1 MAVPATRI
9 DLVPPLGAGAGLPLT
24 FVWADNF
31 ADTAG
36 GTINND
42 LALFD
47 TTLWTP
53 RNKTGAQPASPAL
66 HHSSPVLPIAATI
79 PTYLQAN
86 LAGAVADN
94 TPPRLNY
101 ATGSLEHAQATI
113 CQSPAFN
120 DTTQFVSFTPLVQA
134 TVSNAGRHLQHPRR
148 YYASAR
154 AGNHTWQGLRAEGDT
169 DGYGLGRMMPSIDM
183 QVGSARNEDPLVGVG
198 LRHGT
203 AITHMANTD
212 LPSNGYGRTYGDNHN
227 SAFISSLWSCSA
239 FFEAGTDVLLLDEQK
254 QYSSHWGM
262 NIQVEQTQLE
272 LGKPLSGP
280 DGLSNST
287 APADH
292 SSIPLPT
299 ETVQTI
305 IVNDEFSE
313 KLQPTT
319 AQQAQMLGR
328 VDLGNHV
335 VADTCG
341 LIGYEGII
349 SATAFLSVSKH
360 SNPPYA
366 QAPPAHPLVP
376 DRQWNEDGAGM
387 FAGINIQVHSGNTL
401 RRNGMA
407 MGSDLITPSF
417 KYGSDGVFVEP
428 MTEGM
433 STTGKR
439 KDFKGTT
446 FSQNANM
453 TRFHTGRVNHMS
465 HTLLANDLS
474 NATFNEVNNNP
485 LNENA
490 LNEAT
495 SKGADRFILG
505 DTTGE
510 GQAWNGTIELSQ
522 TFMKDRIPTKVRV
535 VPVLVDT
542 VATDVAAGASHPQS
556 NSITFKKP
564 IVDYHVIISLTEVTR
579 INATVDLNSTAK
591 GTRTNRNFPQTC
603 RLTAN
608 MDLEDEGCEIYHAIF
623 RIDPT
628 LERIYFTADTNSGLA
643 GLKTADANCP
653 TSVIPRHNST
663 NGGWNLHQLTP
674 FRPLANLKWSKV
686 PLLCA
691 AIEAGGF
698 YQRGGI
704 SHLWDADTYGG
715 EVFVSADA
723 IDANHFN
730 DETWGTG
737 QVWAD
742 GVGALAKPRGSEL
755 LVFKYDPAIDPY
767 YTRTPTSVMNSP
779 LYKMD
784 SSFVTTAKYGTEKIT
799 VTDALLSGFNQY
811 DGWSIHDWVF
821 PQIELMRYLGRE
833 DKAAAMHPRHSLN
846 TGGDPIYH
854 PTLHCSSLRFMDSGK
869 MAMAAI
875 HRDYIGSEEE
885 YPASDI
891 NYPPNPDSG
900 SGGGCPAGYYRQ
912 GDECVPI
919 TSGDNPNTGEQHLD
933 PITGEVID
941 GAPPTPTN
949 GNGTG
954 HQGGGDNF
962 DLTPSWARLVANT
975 SARSL
980 MLMWSDIPADKGKAV
995 GGNKMFDAKKV
1006 RVDGEDYYTQNWTFK
1021 DSWWSGSRISYWYSE
1036 SGQRA
1041 IPITYG
1047 SYPEVRCSY
1056 AVLPKSLP
1064 HLFIGG
1070 IEHGYPT
1077 LQPLERIFG
1086 YSDSPAQSDADVW
1099 AVARADHL
1107 KMTTFVPTTI
1117 GFSDYGASANPHQ
1130 EHGWSGWSF
1139 PRGLY
1144 DPIGYGNNLVFF
1156 SDSPEAALAPYGQ
1169 AVVPTLQG
1177 QWNLFGRAST
1187 YHLFTGTQSFWSHHG
1202 PLHYGITTT
1211 NHPFKPTRTWK
1222 QVHGGVGY
1230 DIPIHLLAPAEVS
1243 VRARAGGR
1251 NSLDLE
1257 METPFHRTDILH
1269 LDGGIKF
1276 NAGYELGG
1284 KATPSSNRT
1293 PLGQYYLRTN
1303 LWDDASRIAGN
1314 TTAGLGAVGTEF
1326 GRGPLLVGDKLNAFW
1341 NDHPTEH
1348 FHAGAV
1354 PIMPN
1359 NDYDLAV
1366 IENERY
1372 APAILGRIDEI
1383 SDMDYVAVSE
1393 QLQSSVDVHV
1403 SSVTRPMWD
1412 SGSIVSGRGTG
1423 ARDYTKASYVSQNRG
1438 EMSGGDLTTAAV
1450 AKATNHDDGLGKGQR
1465 ILRTD
1470 DGTLHIFNI
1479 ERSGK
1484 TGMNELPVFTHY
1496 TKPLHN
1502 DLFWNRK
1509 AQRINPSVSAYDG
1522 KDEVG
1527 PHIGAT
1533 QHLRSASFAADSQGI
1548 IHAVVEIEEAD
1559 GEHKLHYTY
1568 AKRKLVS
1575 YNPSPVY
1582 EWDWSVHTPVMI
1594 GNQSAYNL
1602 REPSLVCDSND
1613 RLHLACRMID
1623 AYSHIIYT
1631 TKLTSDLAFLDL
1643 PPHAGD
1649 PVLWTDNSW
1658 SKVNATVSNP
1668 VVAADNANDLT
1679 NHKVRDC
1686 DKPKVCLIGD
1696 NTPMVFYRGGAA
1708 ADSGTLGNRANSA
1721 IYANVGRNETGTHDP
1736 SGRFIFDVSK
1746 AIHVV
1751 GVQNAS
1757 QYWTT
1762 NVIYYD
1768 AIIDERDRAYVTV
1781 IKDDV
1786 GRTVLLNSFNAAIPF
1801 SEEYTSANGLGVTKA
1816 LFIPKNATVR
1826 PDYQHI
1832 TTTTNGMGELHMI
1845 LGFTLAGAD
1854 ADRIVGGLYR
1864 DGVTDATISPLQWA
1878 TTPASNASTSPP
1890 AAKGSGGGYVATG
1903 SGDWPDGGT
1912 HLEPTTG
1919 KVTHFMEVWM
1929 PTFEFSQDGAQA
1941 DEVLR
1946 SINIR
1951 WLSVPSMNYDSTNGW
1966 QPVGSAQ
1973 SMNGHEDFTHTNPQL
1988 RSQRFWGFDAS
1999 ELDLKWATNELSWM
2013 NTMHGGARLYYPY
2026 LGGSYTT
2033 VGESD
2038 TQGDGV
2044 AGWPI

>member
-1 MAVPATRI
+1 MAVPASRI

-24 FVWADNF
+24 LVWADNY

-36 GTINND
+36 AGNEN

-47 TTLWTP
+47 TNLWTP
-53 RNKTGAQPASPAL
+53 LNRPTNGKVQPASPAL
-66 HHSSPVLPIAATI
+66 QFNNASTPTGVTI
-79 PTYLQAN
+79 PDSTIVN
-86 LAGAVADN
+86 LAGAVADT

-101 ATGSLEHAQATI
+101 GTGSLEHAQATI
-113 CQSPAFN
+113 CQTPAFG
-120 DTTQFVSFTPLVQA
+120 DTAQFLSYTPLVQA
-134 TVSNAGRHLQHPRR
+134 TTSNAGRHLQHPRR
-148 YYASAR
+148 FYSSAR
-154 AGNHTWQGLRAEGDT
+154 AGNYTWQGMRAEADSDT
-169 DGYGLGRMMPSIDM
+169 YAPSRMMPSIDM
-183 QVGSARNEDPLVGVG
+183 QIGSAMNEDPAGG
-198 LRHGT
+198 FPRHGT

-239 FFEAGTDVLLLDEQK
+239 NAIADSSPFVLTDMQ
-254 QYSSHWGM
+254 QYSAHWGM
-262 NIQVEQTQLE
+262 NLQIEQTQLE

-280 DGLSNST
+280 DGLSNSIT
-287 APADH
+287 AADH
-292 SSIPLPT
+292 SSIPLPP
-299 ETVQTI
+299 ETMQTI
-305 IVNDEFSE
+305 FVADEFSD
-313 KLQPTT
+313 KTQPSTIEET
-319 AQQAQMLGR
+319 FMLGR

-335 VADTCG
+335 VADTCA
-341 LIGYEGII
+341 LIGYEGVI

-360 SNPPYA
+360 SNPPFA
-366 QAPPAHPLVP
+366 QSPPASPLVP
-376 DRQWNEDGAGM
+376 QRQWNEDGAGM

-401 RRNGMA
+401 RRNGLAMA
-407 MGSDLITPSF
+407 SDTINPAYR
-417 KYGSDGVFVEP
+417 YGSDGEFVQP

-433 STTGKR
+433 STTGVR
-439 KDFKGTT
+439 TDFKGTT
-446 FSQNANM
+446 FSMQANG
-453 TRFHTGRVNHMS
+453 TRFHTGRVS
-465 HTLLANDLS
+465 HASLG
-474 NATFNEVNNNP
+474 NAVNSVRHSFNQVNNNQVNQNT
-485 LNENA
+485 LNRA
-490 LNEAT
+490 I
-495 SKGADRFILG
+495 SKGASRYILG
-505 DTTGE
+505 DTTAAGSTW
-510 GQAWNGTIELSQ
+510 QGTIELSQ
-522 TFMKDRIPTKVRV
+522 SFMKDRIPTKVKV

-542 VATDVAAGASHPQS
+542 VDTIVTAGASHPQS

-564 IVDYHVIISLTEVTR
+564 TVDYHVIISLTEKTR
-579 INATVDLNSTAK
+579 INATVDLDSTTD
-591 GTRTNRNFPQTC
+591 GTPTNRNFPQTK

-608 MDLEDEGCEIYHAIF
+608 MDLEDEGCEIYHAVF

-628 LERIYFTADTNSGLA
+628 LERIYFVNDANSTLMGLRTADSS
-643 GLKTADANCP
+643 CP
-653 TSVIPRHNST
+653 DSVIPRHDST

-674 FRPLANLKWSKV
+674 FRPLANLSWAKV

-704 SHLWDADTYGG
+704 SHLWDADAYGG
-715 EVFVSADA
+715 ELFVSADA

-730 DETWGTG
+730 DETWGNG

-742 GVGALAKPRGSEL
+742 GVGELAYPRGSEL
-755 LVFKYDPAIDPY
+755 LVFKYDPSTDPFY
-767 YTRTPTSVMNSP
+767 RNIATSVMTTP
-779 LYKMD
+779 LYKAGD
-784 SSFVTTAKYGTEKIT
+784 LVTTPLPNSTLTMSNSIVNRFA
-799 VTDALLSGFNQY
+799 QY
-811 DGWSIHDWVF
+811 EGWSVHDWVF

-846 TGGDPIYH
+846 TGNDPIFH
-854 PTLHCSSLRFMDSGK
+854 PTLHCSSFRFMDNGK
-869 MAMAAI
+869 SMMAAI

-900 SGGGCPAGYYRQ
+900 SGGGCPAGYYRS
-912 GDECVPI
+912 GNECVPI
-919 TSGDNPNTGEQHLD
+919 TSGDSPNTGEQHLD
-933 PITGEVID
+933 PITGEVLPT
-941 GAPPTPTN
+941 PPPSPTN
-949 GNGTG
+949 GSGTG

-962 DLTPSWARLVANT
+962 DLSPSWARIVTNT

-980 MLMWSDIPADKGKAV
+980 ILLWSDIPADNGKAV
-995 GGNKMFDAKKV
+995 GGRRMFDAEAI
-1006 RVDGEDYYTQNWTFK
+1006 RVDGETYYTQNWTFK

-1064 HLFIGG
+1064 HLFIAG
-1070 IEHGYPT
+1070 IQHGYPT
-1077 LQPLERIFG
+1077 LQPLELISG
-1086 YSDSPAQSDADVW
+1086 YSDSPAQSNIDTW
-1099 AVARADHL
+1099 ATERADHL

-1117 GFSDYGASANPHQ
+1117 GFSDFGASANPHQ
-1130 EHGWSGWSF
+1130 ECGWSGWSF

-1144 DPIGYGNNLVFF
+1144 DPIGYGDNTVFF
-1156 SDSPEAALAPYGQ
+1156 SDSPEAASVAMGTS
-1169 AVVPTLQG
+1169 VTPTLQA
-1177 QWNLFGRAST
+1177 QWNGFGRTDS
-1187 YHLFTGTQSFWSHHG
+1187 YNLMRGTQSFWSHHG

-1230 DIPIHLLAPAEVS
+1230 DIPIHLLAPAQVS

-1257 METPFHRTDILH
+1257 METPFHRTDTLH

-1276 NAGYELGG
+1276 NTGYELGG
-1284 KATPSSNRT
+1284 KATPASART

-1314 TTAGLGAVGTEF
+1314 TTQGLGAVGTEI

-1348 FHAGAV
+1348 FHAGAI

-1383 SDMDYVAVSE
+1383 SDLDYVAVAE

-1423 ARDYTKASYVSQNRG
+1423 SGDTVKASLVSQNRG
-1438 EMSGGDLTTAAV
+1438 EMSGEVIRLAAES
-1450 AKATNHDDGLGKGQR
+1450 KSTYHDDGLGKGQR

-1484 TGMNELPVFTHY
+1484 TGMGENPVFTHY
-1496 TKPLHN
+1496 SKPLHN

-1509 AQRINPSVSAYDG
+1509 AQRVNPSVSAYDG

-1527 PHIGAT
+1527 PHIGVS
-1533 QHLRSASFAADSQGI
+1533 QHLRSACFASDSRGT
-1548 IHAVVEIEEAD
+1548 IHAIVEIEDSNA
-1559 GEHKLHYTY
+1559 EHKLYYTY
-1568 AKRKLVS
+1568 ANRKLVS

-1582 EWDWSVHTPVMI
+1582 EWDWSQHTAVII
-1594 GNQSAYNL
+1594 GNQSSYDL
-1602 REPSLVCDSND
+1602 REPSLACDSND
-1613 RLHLACRMID
+1613 RLHLACRMVD
-1623 AYSHIIYT
+1623 AKTHIIYS
-1631 TKLTSDLAFLDL
+1631 TKLVTDTSFLPL
-1643 PPHAGD
+1643 PPYISD
-1649 PVLWTDNSW
+1649 PSGWTDNSW
-1658 SKVNATVSNP
+1658 SKVNATTSEP
-1668 VVAADNANDLT
+1668 VVASDNDGGST
-1679 NHKVRDC
+1679 NHKVTDC
-1686 DKPKVCLIGD
+1686 DKPKVCLIGND
-1696 NTPMVFYRGGAA
+1696 TPMVFYRGGAA
-1708 ADSGTLGNRANSA
+1708 AAASTLGDRAHNA
-1721 IYANVGRNETGTHDP
+1721 IYANVGRNETGSYDP
-1736 SGRFIFDVSK
+1736 AGRFIFDLSK

-1751 GVQNAS
+1751 GVQNAA
-1757 QYWTT
+1757 QYPTQ

-1768 AIIDERDRAYVTV
+1768 AIIDESNRAYVTI
-1781 IKDDV
+1781 IKDDA
-1786 GRTVLLNSFNAAIPF
+1786 GRTVLINSFNAAVPF
-1801 SEEYTSANGLGVTKA
+1801 SKQYTSANGLGVTKA

-1826 PDYQHI
+1826 PDYQHM
-1832 TTTTNGMGELHMI
+1832 TMTTNGKGELHMI

-1854 ADRIVGGLYR
+1854 ADRIVGGLFR
-1864 DGVTDATISPLQWA
+1864 DGVTDATIAPLQWA
-1878 TTPASNASTSPP
+1878 TTPASDASTTPP
-1890 AAKGSGGGYVATG
+1890 AAKGDGGGYVVTG
-1903 SGDWPDGGT
+1903 DGDWPDGGT
-1912 HLEPTTG
+1912 FLEPSTG

-1929 PTFEFSQDGAQA
+1929 PTFEFSQDATEA

-1946 SINIR
+1946 SINVR

-1966 QPVGSAQ
+1966 YPVGSAQ

-1988 RSQRFWGFDAS
+1988 RNQRFWGFDAS

-2026 LGGSYTT
+2026 LGGSFTT
-2033 VGESD
+2033 VGEGD
-2038 TQGDGV
+2038 TTGLGV